1 MSVSD
6 PNSDSF
12 ILGLRINPLRYAS
25 VAHRTDAVV
34 AQALGVAFEALALEC
49 GGKRVT
55 GAGRLRRLVELTND
69 VQHPRLFL

>member
-6 PNSDSF
+6 PNSDPF

-34 AQALGVAFEALALEC
+34 AQALGVAFEAL
-49 GGKRVT
+49 V
-55 GAGRLRRLVELTND
+55 
-69 VQHPRLFL
+69 